1 MANHLFDLI
10 RSRIAD
16 PDRLFMETPDG
27 ATMTYG
33 ALLAETG
40 RYANA
45 LIGLNIR
52 PGDRV
57 AVQLEKSPAVIFIYL
72 ACVRIGAVFLPLN
85 TGYTLNELDYFI
97 SDSGASLVICDPHAH
112 DGLSEIEAATTRYLK
127 PMVAMRPDRFMKE

>member
-10 RSRIAD
+10 RSRIVD
-16 PDRLFMETPDG
+16 PDRLFMETPDR

-45 LIGLNIR
+45 LLGLNIR

-85 TGYTLNELDYFI
+85 TGYTLNELEYFI
-97 SDSGASLVICDPHAH
+97 LK
-112 DGLSEIEAATTRYLK
+112 SERSHT
-127 PMVAMRPDRFMKE
+127 